1 MMRSMF
7 AGVSGLRNHQTRMD
21 VIGNNIANVNTVG
34 YKKGKVIFQDMLS
47 QNIRGASSPQGG
59 RGGTNPQQVG
69 LGVTI
74 NTIDNVHTQGSSE
87 STGKTTDMMVD
98 GDGMFVVADGSNKF
112 YTRAGNFDFDSS
124 GTLINANGLKVQGWN
139 ADNSGAIDTSQSVS
153 NIGITKG
160 VAISQPS
167 SAVEFAGNLDAT
179 TAVATGA
186 VPYPGEVA
194 LTANVFDSLG
204 RSHTIYIYLKNNGD
218 NTWDIDD
225 ASDDPA
231 NPTNPGWA
239 TVATGTLTFNPDG
252 TFSSAS
258 VIRVTGTPTGVVG
271 QPDAKNFADPVAAAN
286 DIPAI
291 VFDFAKITQ
300 LAGDTNVQMTYQD
313 GATAGVLTGFVVDKT
328 GVVTGQ
334 FSNGMSKQLAQVAI
348 ANFSNPDGLSKVG
361 GNIYSV
367 SNNSGAAQ
375 IGTAGTGGRG
385 EITPGSLE
393 MSNVDLSQE
402 FTDMIITQRGFQA
415 NSRIITTSDEM
426 LQELVNLKR

>member
-47 QNIRGASSPQGG
+47 QNLRGASSPQGG

-74 NTIDNVHTQGSSE
+74 NTIDTIHTQGSSE

-124 GTLINANGLKVQGWN
+124 GALINANGLKVQGWN
-139 ADNSGAIDTSQSVS
+139 ADDSGVIDTTIPVS
-153 NIGITKG
+153 GISITKG

-167 SAVEFAGNLDAT
+167 SEVQFSGNLDANT
-179 TAVATGA
+179 VQYNAGPPV
-186 VPYPGEVA
+186 VGEVA
-194 LTANVFDSLG
+194 ISANIFDSLG
-204 RSHTIYIYLKNNGD
+204 NSHTIYLYLQKD
-218 NTWDIDD
+218 AAANTWTVSSTSGD
-225 ASDDPA
+225 AS

-239 TVATGTLTFNPDG
+239 SINVGGSLVFNADG
-252 TFSSAS
+252 TFKTDP
-258 VIRVTGTPTGVVG
+258 VVTVTGTPTNPTA
-271 QPDAKNFADPVAAAN
+271 QTFDATTPLPSGNLPP
-286 DIPAI
+286 IT
-291 VFDFAKITQ
+291 FDFTKLTQ
-300 LAGDTNVQMTYQD
+300 LAGDTNVQMSYQD
-313 GATAGVLTGFVVDKT
+313 GAAAGVLTGFAVDKT
-328 GVVTGQ
+328 GVITGQ
-334 FSNGMSKQLAQVAI
+334 FSNGISKQLAQVAL
-348 ANFSNPDGLSKVG
+348 ANFSNPGGLSKVG
-361 GNIYSV
+361 GNVYSET
-367 SNNSGAAQ
+367 NNSGAAQ

-385 EITPGSLE
+385 QITPGSLE

>member
-59 RGGTNPQQVG
+59 RGGTNPQQIG

-74 NTIDNVHTQGSSE
+74 NTIDTIHTQGSSE

-98 GDGMFVVADGSNKF
+98 GDGMFIVADGSNKF

-139 ADNSGAIDTSQSVS
+139 ADDTGSIDTTQPVT
-153 NIGITKG
+153 NISITKG
-160 VAISQPS
+160 VATSQPTS
-167 SAVEFAGNLDAT
+167 TVEFAGNLDAN
-179 TAVATGA
+179 TAAFVAGPPVTG
-186 VPYPGEVA
+186 EIS

-204 RSHTIYIYLKNNGD
+204 NSHTIYIYLQNNGD
-218 NTWDIDD
+218 NTWTV
-225 ASDDPA
+225 SDTSADLA
-231 NPTNPGWA
+231 NPTNPTWGGNFA
-239 TVATGTLTFNPDG
+239 LNIGGDLEFNPDG
-252 TFSSAS
+252 TFKTDP
-258 VIRVTGTPTGVVG
+258 VITITGTPPNAQTFS
-271 QPDAKNFADPVAAAN
+271 AAPVPAGGL
-286 DIPAI
+286 PAI
-291 VFDFAKITQ
+291 TFDFSKLTQ
-300 LAGDTNVQMTYQD
+300 LTGDTSVQMSYQD
-313 GATAGVLTGFVVDKT
+313 GAAAGILTGFAVDKT
-328 GVVTGQ
+328 GVITGQ
-334 FSNGMSKQLAQVAI
+334 FSNGMSKELAQVAM
-348 ANFSNPDGLSKVG
+348 ANFSNPGGLSKMG
-361 GNIYSV
+361 GNVYYET
-367 SNNSGAAQ
+367 NNSGSAQ

>member
-34 YKKGKVIFQDMLS
+34 YKRSKVLFQDMLS

-69 LGVTI
+69 LGVTVGSI
-74 NTIDNVHTQGSSE
+74 DTIHTQGSSE
-87 STGKTTDMMVD
+87 STGKSTDMMVD
-98 GDGMFVVADGSNKF
+98 GDGLFVVADGSNKF
-112 YTRAGNFDFDSS
+112 YTRAGNFDFDSA
-124 GTLINANGLKVQGWN
+124 GNLINANGLKVQGWN
-139 ADNSGAIDTSQSVS
+139 ADPVTGAIDTSTAVS
-153 NIGITKG
+153 GISITKG
-160 VAISQPS
+160 VAISQPTS
-167 SAVEFAGNLDAT
+167 MVEFAGNLDANT
-179 TAVATGA
+179 PTYAAGPPTV
-186 VPYPGEVA
+186 GEVTVSA
-194 LTANVFDSLG
+194 EVFDSLG
-204 RSHTIYIYLKNNGD
+204 NSHTVYVFLHKNAGNSWTPVAATVDPD
-218 NTWDIDD
+218 NN
-225 ASDDPA
+225 AV
-231 NPTNPGWA
+231 NPGWG
-239 TVATGTLTFNPDG
+239 GTFALNIPGDIVFNADG
-252 TFSSAS
+252 T
-258 VIRVTGTPTGVVG
+258 INTDPGITITGTPPNANEFSAPPVVA
-271 QPDAKNFADPVAAAN
+271 P

-291 VFDFAKITQ
+291 KLDFSKLTQ
-300 LAGDTNVQMTYQD
+300 LAGETNVQMTYQD
-313 GATAGVLTGFVVDKT
+313 GAAAGVLTGFAVDKS

-334 FSNGMSKQLAQVAI
+334 FSNGMSKQLAQVAL
-348 ANFSNPDGLSKVG
+348 ANFSNPGGLSKVG
-361 GNIYSV
+361 GNVYSET
-367 SNNSGAAQ
+367 NNSGAAQ

>member
-34 YKKGKVIFQDMLS
+34 YKRGKVIFQDMLS
-47 QNIRGASSPQGG
+47 QSIRGASSPQGG

-74 NTIDNVHTQGSSE
+74 NTIDTIHTQGSSE
-87 STGKTTDMMVD
+87 STGKATDMMVD
-98 GDGMFVVADGSNKF
+98 GDGMFIVADGSNKF

-139 ADNSGAIDTSQSVS
+139 ANDTGAIDTTQPAGE
-153 NIGITKG
+153 IAITKG
-160 VAISQPS
+160 VAISQPTS
-167 SAVEFAGNLDAT
+167 TVQFSGNLDANT
-179 TAVATGA
+179 VLYAAGSPV
-186 VPYPGEVA
+186 VGEVA
-194 LTANVFDSLG
+194 LSANVYDSLG
-204 RSHTIYIYLKNNGD
+204 NSHTVYIYLQNNAD
-218 NTWDIDD
+218 NTWTI
-225 ASDDPA
+225 SDTSGDPA
-231 NPTNPGWA
+231 NPANPAWVQLNIGGD
-239 TVATGTLTFNPDG
+239 VEFNPDG
-252 TFSSAS
+252 TFLTDP
-258 VIRVTGTPTGVVG
+258 VVTVTGQPVD
-271 QPDAKNFADPVAAAN
+271 PDAQEFDDTTPL
-286 DIPAI
+286 PAGNLPA
-291 VFDFAKITQ
+291 VSFDFSKLTQ
-300 LAGDTNVQMTYQD
+300 LAGNTNVQMSYQD
-313 GATAGVLTGFVVDKT
+313 GAAAGVLTGFAVDKT
-328 GVVTGQ
+328 GVITGQ
-334 FSNGMSKQLAQVAI
+334 FSNGMSKQLAQVAM
-348 ANFSNPDGLSKVG
+348 ANFSNPGGLSKTG
-361 GNIYSV
+361 GNVYAET
-367 SNNSGAAQ
+367 NNSGAAQ